1 MSRRAALSGALLI
14 TLATPATWPLALAAF
29 LLRGGLLLVV
39 LPIVV
44 LPSPVGLG
52 NLLAPTLMTLVL
64 GGSSVGIVLLVGT
77 LALALAVW
85 VVVGGLIA
93 ASLEAE
99 SARMVAHHPENEGAG
114 HDAATGHDAAA
125 GHPAAPALSRFGE
138 ASRVLTARLF
148 AHLPTS
154 LVVVWGLARLVSLA
168 YRELT
173 SPLDVATP
181 IALRVVRAAPEVVVA
196 IVVVWT
202 IGEVVG
208 AIAARRIALGGA
220 GTVRALRDA
229 VVSLLRHPLA
239 SLVGFGLPT
248 LTLLL
253 VLASS
258 ALAAAAAWETVRVAM
273 RSSGDPLS
281 VAATVVLFVAVWIVG
296 LLLIGVTSAWRTAV
310 WSITH
315 CDSERGRHELR
326 QVGSG

>member
-39 LPIVV
+39 LPIIV

-64 GGSSVGIVLLVGT
+64 GGGSGGIVLLVGT
-77 LALALAVW
+77 LALALVVW
-85 VVVGGLIA
+85 VVGGGLIA

-99 SARMVAHHPENEGAG
+99 SARMVARDPDGEGAGHEGAGHEGAG
-114 HDAATGHDAAA
+114 HDAAA
-125 GHPAAPALSRFGE
+125 GRDAAPALSRFGE
-138 ASRVLTARLF
+138 ASRVLAARLF
-148 AHLPTS
+148 AHLPTG
-154 LVVVWGLARLVSLA
+154 LVVAWGLARLVSLA

-196 IVVVWT
+196 VVVIWT
-202 IGEVVG
+202 IGEIVG
-208 AIAARRIALGGA
+208 AMAARRIALGGR

-273 RSSGDPLS
+273 RTSGDPIS

-310 WSITH
+310 WSVAYR
-315 CDSERGRHELR
+315 ERG
-326 QVGSG
+326 SG

>member
-52 NLLAPTLMTLVL
+52 NLLAPTLMALVL
-64 GGSSVGIVLLVGT
+64 GGGSVGVVLIVGT

-99 SARMVAHHPENEGAG
+99 SARIVARDREDEGADDG
-114 HDAATGHDAAA
+114 ASS
-125 GHPAAPALSRFGE
+125 HPAAPGPSRFGE
-138 ASRVLTARLF
+138 ASRVLAVRLL
-148 AHLPTS
+148 AHLPTG
-154 LVVVWGLARLVSLA
+154 LAVVWGSARLVSLA

-173 SPLDVATP
+173 SPFDVATP
-181 IALRVVRAAPEVVVA
+181 IALRVLRAAPEVIVA
-196 IVVVWT
+196 IAIVWT
-202 IGEVVG
+202 IGEIVG

-220 GTVRALRDA
+220 GAVRALRDA
-229 VVSLLRHPLA
+229 VVSALRHPLPG
-239 SLVGFGLPT
+239 LIGFGLPT

-273 RSSGDPLS
+273 RSSGDPFS
-281 VAATVVLFVAVWIVG
+281 AAATVVLFVAVWIGG
-296 LLLIGVTSAWRTAV
+296 LLLIGVTSAWRAAV
-310 WSITH
+310 WSVAH
-315 CDSERGRHELR
+315 RDLERGRHELR

>member
-1 MSRRAALSGALLI
+1 MIRRAALSGALLI

-64 GGSSVGIVLLVGT
+64 GGSSVGVVLIVGT

-99 SARMVAHHPENEGAG
+99 SARIVARDDGLAD
-114 HDAATGHDAAA
+114 DAASS
-125 GHPAAPALSRFGE
+125 HPAAPGLSRFGE
-138 ASRVLTARLF
+138 ASRVLAVRLL
-148 AHLPTS
+148 AHLPTG
-154 LVVVWGLARLVSLA
+154 LAVVWGSARLVSLT

-181 IALRVVRAAPEVVVA
+181 IALRVLRAAPEVVVA
-196 IVVVWT
+196 IVVVWMA
-202 IGEVVG
+202 GEIVG

-220 GTVRALRDA
+220 GAVRALRDA
-229 VVSLLRHPLA
+229 AMSALRHPLTG
-239 SLVGFGLPT
+239 LVGFGLPT

-258 ALAAAAAWETVRVAM
+258 ALSAAAAWDTVRVAM

-281 VAATVVLFVAVWIVG
+281 AAATVVLFVAVWIVG
-296 LLLIGVTSAWRTAV
+296 LLLIGVTSAWRAAV
-310 WSITH
+310 WSVTH
-315 CDSERGRHELR
+315 RERG
-326 QVGSG
+326 SG

>member
-64 GGSSVGIVLLVGT
+64 GGSSVGVVLLIGT

-99 SARMVAHHPENEGAG
+99 SARMVARDPDGEGAG
-114 HDAATGHDAAA
+114 HDAAAS
-125 GHPAAPALSRFGE
+125 HPAASQPVAPALSRFGE
-138 ASRVLTARLF
+138 ASRVLAARLF

-196 IVVVWT
+196 VVVVWT

-208 AIAARRIALGGA
+208 AIAARRIALGGTGA
-220 GTVRALRDA
+220 VRALRDA

-273 RSSGDPLS
+273 RSSGDPIS

-310 WSITH
+310 WSVAYR
-315 CDSERGRHELR
+315 ERG
-326 QVGSG
+326 SG